1 MNLNSICCV
10 DTILGTCMKVPI
22 LSAVLT
28 RELSTVVW
36 GQKPF
41 VTEEPTVKQEW
52 PGMGPALEVDEGY
65 EVNERIY

>member
-1 MNLNSICCV
+1 
-10 DTILGTCMKVPI
+10 MKVPI